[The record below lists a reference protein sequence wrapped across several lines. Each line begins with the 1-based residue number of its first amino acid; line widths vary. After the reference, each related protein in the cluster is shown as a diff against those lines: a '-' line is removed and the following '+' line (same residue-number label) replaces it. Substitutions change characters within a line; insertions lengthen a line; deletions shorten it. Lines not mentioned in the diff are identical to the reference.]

1 MTDQIVAETIDFV
14 QRREST
20 AVKQALQAVKALRDS
35 VSLKKELCLPV
46 LAETTEAILELEDQ
60 ILALKLESLHPPH
73 NPDQL
78 ELFPVDGDHH

>member
-20 AVKQALQAVKALRDS
+20 VVKQALQAVKALRDS

-60 ILALKLESLHPPH
+60 IHCSEAGIAAPAAQSRPTGVVPR
-73 NPDQL
+73 
-78 ELFPVDGDHH
+78 GR